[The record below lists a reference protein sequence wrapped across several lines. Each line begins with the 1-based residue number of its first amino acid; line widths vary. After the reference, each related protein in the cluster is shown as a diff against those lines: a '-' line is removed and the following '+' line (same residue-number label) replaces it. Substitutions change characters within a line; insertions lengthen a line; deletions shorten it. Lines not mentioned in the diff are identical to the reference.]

1 MSNPVPQ
8 PPTPPSPPDHN
19 GYRDRPA
26 GGPRI
31 RADVVDV
38 YVFRPC
44 ARESANGPIADH
56 WATGEPS
63 RGVEFLQLLRNG
75 EPLHDTWQPVM
86 GHIEA
91 GETAVAAAVRE
102 LREEVGLAEHAGL
115 VALWALEQVHP
126 FYIARIDCIVMSP
139 RFAAQAP
146 VNWEPTLDAEHSA
159 HRWVSWSEVWR
170 RFMWPGQV
178 ASCREIVEHLLRPG
192 SLSREA
198 LRLYPAPGAAAPADH
213 PPSRHPS
220 PTKGR
225 RE

>member
-1 MSNPVPQ
+1 MST
-8 PPTPPSPPDHN
+8 TPPSD

-44 ARESANGPIADH
+44 ASESARGPIADH
-56 WATGEPS
+56 DVSAPGAKRRSGRKSRDREGGEPS
-63 RGVEFLQLLRNG
+63 RGIEFLQLLRSG
-75 EPLHDTWQPVM
+75 EPLHNTWQPVM

-91 GETAVAAAVRE
+91 GETAVVAAVRE
-102 LREEVGLAEHAGL
+102 LREEVGLAERAGL
-115 VALWALEQVHP
+115 VALWGLEQVHP

-159 HRWVSWSEVWR
+159 HRWVPWSEVWR

-178 ASCREIVEHLLRPG
+178 ETCREIVEHLLRPG

-198 LRLYPAPGAAAPADH
+198 LRLYPRTPA
-213 PPSRHPS
+213 SRIEPATDEH
-220 PTKGR
+220 G
-225 RE
+225 